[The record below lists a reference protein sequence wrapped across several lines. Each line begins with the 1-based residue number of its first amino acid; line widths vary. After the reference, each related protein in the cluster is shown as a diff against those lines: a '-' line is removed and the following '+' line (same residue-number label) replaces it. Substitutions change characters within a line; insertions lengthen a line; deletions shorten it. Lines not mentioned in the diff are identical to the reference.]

1 MITTFLSNSFARL
14 IQIGFL
20 AFIAMISPI
29 LMVFPMRS
37 AFAHAS
43 GQSFVMLLPTG
54 VYTVTGV
61 IVVGL
66 TIVMLAVM
74 PPGGL
79 SRLIRPRAVFLSPR
93 SRRLMRCVHAFAGV
107 GFFFL
112 IMRGTQGSTDP
123 LRNPLPLGFWVVFW
137 MALVMVEGLLF
148 SVWSWLNPWVF
159 AYHLARRTTGWRV
172 RRHWPQWAGSWP
184 AVITLFAFA
193 GFTLAYP
200 APNDPLHLARVIMGY
215 WLFTLAGMLIFGFRT
230 WSRHVEVFSL
240 FMAWFGRLR
249 MLAIYRRRLCIGLPG
264 WQLIHRNAPN
274 SDRHSLSPII
284 FVLMMLGVGSFDG
297 FNETFFWLG
306 WINVNPLDFPGRSAI
321 IFQTLG
327 GLLLANLLLVA
338 VFAILIWLGHLAASE
353 TAHLEHG
360 LADLIRIYAPSLLPI
375 ALAYHIAHYLPSL
388 LVDGQYVLL
397 MLDGLF
403 GPESHMLGLGGFHVT
418 DGFFKHRDTVRIIWL
433 SQAGCVVAGHVIS
446 VLLAH
451 HMAGGLYRN
460 RWETMISQMPLA
472 FFMVSY
478 TWLGLWLLASPKGG

>member
-1 MITTFLSNSFARL
+1 MFISSFSFGFASMARL
-14 IQIGFL
+14 GL
-20 AFIAMISPI
+20 IAIAAVISV
-29 LMVFPMRS
+29 LCPMSS
-37 AFAHAS
+37 ALAHAS

-66 TIVMLAVM
+66 TIVLLAAT

-79 SRLIRPRAVFLSPR
+79 SRLIKPRPLFSMPR
-93 SRRLMRCVHAFAGV
+93 SRRVIRFIHALAGV

-112 IMRGTQGSTDP
+112 IMRGVQGSTDP

-159 AYHLARRTTGWRV
+159 AYHLMRRTTRWQVKRDWP
-172 RRHWPQWAGSWP
+172 RRWGAWP

-193 GFTLAYP
+193 GFTLADP

-215 WLFTLAGMLIFGFRT
+215 WLFTLTGMLLFGFRT

-240 FMAWFGRLR
+240 FFAWFGRLR
-249 MLAIYRRRLCIGLPG
+249 MLSVKQRQLCLGLPG
-264 WQLIHRNAPN
+264 WQIFQLKTPAQANTG
-274 SDRHSLSPII
+274 LSSAI

-338 VFAILIWLGHLAASE
+338 VFGMLIWLGHLAASD
-353 TAHLEHG
+353 TAYLHHR
-360 LADLIRIYAPSLLPI
+360 LADLIRAYAPSLLPI

-397 MLDGLF
+397 MMDGLM
-403 GPESHMLGLGGFHVT
+403 GSDVHLLGLGGFHVT
-418 DGFFKHRDTVRIIWL
+418 DGFFKHQDTVRIIWL
-433 SQAGCVVAGHVIS
+433 TQAGCVVTGHVLS

-451 HMAGGLYRN
+451 HIAGGFYHN

-472 FFMVSY
+472 FFMVAY